1 MLPPPL
7 GSSPPRCG
15 DCAGGTAQ
23 QAHARPADDS
33 ADKPGEPRQ
42 RCHDWLVDTTVV
54 AMMEWALSHG
64 NSQTNPHTSEFC
76 CIVCN
81 YCGHLYCMH
90 SSPPPSHT
98 VSYFREQ
105 HRKAYEQHLPHLNQR
120 CSRQHC
126 CRHNE
131 VAYATQ
137 LVNGGF
143 GVGCGHSTDTRR
155 KSDASLF

>member
-7 GSSPPRCG
+7 DSSSPRCG

-42 RCHDWLVDTTVV
+42 RCHDWLVDTMVV

-64 NSQTNPHTSEFC
+64 NSQTNPHTSQFC

-105 HRKAYEQHLPHLNQR
+105 HRKAYEQHIATLKPALQQTALLSTQR
-120 CSRQHC
+120 SCICHSAGQRWI
-126 CRHNE
+126 RR
-131 VAYATQ
+131 
-137 LVNGGF
+137 
-143 GVGCGHSTDTRR
+143 GVRPLYGYPSQV
-155 KSDASLF
+155 